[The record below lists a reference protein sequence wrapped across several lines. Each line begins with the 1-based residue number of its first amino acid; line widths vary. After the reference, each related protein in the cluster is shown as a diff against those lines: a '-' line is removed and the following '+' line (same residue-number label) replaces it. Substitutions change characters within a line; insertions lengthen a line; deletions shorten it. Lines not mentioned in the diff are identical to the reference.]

1 MTKLRTSLIAAAAA
15 FSLAAPAATVAQD
28 RNGAEQSK
36 GQAELAKLLD
46 GRVAGEPE
54 RCVRTFPSRNVEIIE
69 GTALVIRA
77 GNTVWV
83 NTTQDPETLDEDDAL
98 LIRKFGSTSQLC
110 RLDQV
115 TTFDRFNGFYTGNIF
130 LTDFVPYRKADAA
143 S

>member
-1 MTKLRTSLIAAAAA
+1 MTIRKPLFALAAAAV
-15 FSLAAPAATVAQD
+15 LAAPATTAIARDNHAQAK
-28 RNGAEQSK
+28 GA
-36 GQAELAKLLD
+36 AELSKLLE

-83 NTTQDPETLDEDDAL
+83 NTTQDPERLDEDDAL

>member
-1 MTKLRTSLIAAAAA
+1 MSFRKPILALAAAAV
-15 FSLAAPAATVAQD
+15 LAIPATIAAQSD
-28 RNGAEQSK
+28 RAQTKGA
-36 GQAELAKLLD
+36 AELAKLLD

-54 RCVRTFPSRNVEIIE
+54 RCVRTFPSRNVEIID

-83 NTTQDPETLDEDDAL
+83 NTTQDPDRLDDDDAL
-98 LIRKFGSTSQLC
+98 LIRKFGNVSQLC

-130 LTDFVPYRKADAA
+130 LTDFVPYRKTDA
-143 S
+143 SS